1 MPDSHPT
8 AFRARWVFPI
18 EGPPLENGVV
28 VCRQGRIASVGRC
41 AADQVAASRVVDLGD
56 SAILPGLVNA
66 HTHLEL
72 SDVTEPL
79 GHPGIR
85 LPQWIPQVIEHR
97 RRRGDS
103 GTSAVA
109 AGWRESLRHGVTC
122 LADIASLDGLAVP
135 DRVQPPRGHMPPHAE
150 AAGSSARHAPQYV
163 PFLEWI
169 GLSAVVAAERLAAIA
184 QWLARSRGGHVAAG
198 ISPHAPYS
206 VRYDAL
212 PHAIHLSRTQ
222 RLPLAIHLAESPE
235 ELQLLRE
242 GTGPL
247 RDMLQELGVWDP
259 TALPQ
264 RSAPGDYL
272 RQLATAHRALVIH
285 GNYLADDDI
294 AWLAQ
299 HRDKLSVVFCPRT
312 HAYFGHDD
320 YPLQRML
327 AAGVRVAL
335 GTDSRASSP
344 DLDLLAEARHV
355 ARGGLASPAQAVR
368 MATLAGAEALG
379 RRPLCGSL
387 VPGKRADLCVLPVGA
402 SPTADPYE
410 LLVATDAAVRCV
422 VIGGAVWCGSNDGS
436 APQGLASRSD

>member
-1 MPDSHPT
+1 MPDSHTT

-28 VCRQGRIASVGRC
+28 VCRQGRIATVGRGTS
-41 AADQVAASRVVDLGD
+41 DQVVASPLVDLGD

-72 SDVTEPL
+72 SDVAEPL
-79 GHPGIR
+79 GYPGIR
-85 LPQWIPQVIEHR
+85 LPQWIPRVIEHR

-103 GTSAVA
+103 GASAVA

-122 LADIASLDGLAVP
+122 LADIASLDALDVP
-135 DRVQPPRGHMPPHAE
+135 DLVQPPRGRMSANAD
-150 AAGSSARHAPQYV
+150 AAGSPALPAPQSIA
-163 PFLEWI
+163 FLEWI
-169 GLSAVVAAERLAAIA
+169 GLSAAVAAERLAAIA
-184 QWLARSRGGHVAAG
+184 EWLARSRGSGTAAG

-212 PHAIHLSRTQ
+212 PHAIELSRTQ
-222 RLPLAIHLAESPE
+222 RVPLAMHLAESPE
-235 ELQLLRE
+235 ELQLLRQ

-247 RDMLQELGVWDP
+247 RDMLRELGVWDP
-259 TALPQ
+259 TALPE

-272 RQLATAHRALVIH
+272 RWLATAHRALVIH
-285 GNYLADDDI
+285 GNYLTDDDFTL
-294 AWLAQ
+294 LAR

-344 DLDLLAEARHV
+344 DLDLLAEARRV
-355 ARGGLASPAQAVR
+355 AGCGLASPAQAVR

-379 RRPLCGSL
+379 RGALCGSL
-387 VPGKRADLCVLPVGA
+387 VPGKRADLCVLSVRA
-402 SPTADPYE
+402 SAAADPYE
-410 LLVATDAAVRCV
+410 LLVETDAAVRCV
-422 VIGGAVWCGSNDGS
+422 VIGGVAWRGSDDCPVPQPPGCGSD
-436 APQGLASRSD
+436 